1 MIRIVGLSATLPNYL
16 DVAMFL
22 NVRHRILMP
31 SLTSLFHAPWK
42 SAFMPSSI
50 AHNNQ
55 SWWHTTTVTK
65 SEGRAVPCLTVYT
78 GRFNFLGSFYIFE
91 CYLTFPFI
99 LNWYAHIITLLQVNL
114 YKGLFYFDSRF
125 RPVPLKQT
133 FVGKLFLI
141 QNSCNN
147 YHCGDEH
154 VLVHFILHTC
164 FLGVRGSNK
173 FKTREHMDVACYE
186 KVLESVKNGDQV
198 STT

>member
-1 MIRIVGLSATLPNYL
+1 MPLGNQLSCPHQLRIITKADGIQPLSPKAKG
-16 DVAMFL
+16 V
-22 NVRHRILMP
+22 
-31 SLTSLFHAPWK
+31 LFHA
-42 SAFMPSSI
+42 S
-50 AHNNQ
+50 
-55 SWWHTTTVTK
+55 
-65 SEGRAVPCLTVYT
+65 
-78 GRFNFLGSFYIFE
+78 RFSFYIFE